1 MPMTRAFVLILV
13 AGLVTLVG
21 GSCASAQRPVLYPNA
36 YMESVGKAQ
45 AEADIDACMEFA
57 AEQVEKYR
65 RGELVLE
72 HGAQGAVA
80 GAAGGAAVGVVRGGS
95 VGRSAGAGA
104 AAGLAVGAVRG
115 LWSSSEPDPIFK
127 NFVDTC
133 LVEKGYRP
141 QGWR

>member
-1 MPMTRAFVLILV
+1 MSTSRAFLRLLVLGAV
-13 AGLVTLVG
+13 GLVG
-21 GSCASAQRPVLYPNA
+21 GSCASAQRPVLYPNG
-36 YMESVGKAQ
+36 YLETVGKAQ

-57 AEQVEKYR
+57 AGQVEKYR

-72 HGAQGAVA
+72 DGAQGAVA

-104 AAGLAVGAVRG
+104 AAGLAVGMVRG

-133 LVEKGYRP
+133 LIEKGYRP